1 MCVSS
6 MDTDRSPSSVL
17 SARPGSLRPCGTGDY
32 CGSVGR
38 SEMSKENTENTVQ
51 DSSTRHVVR
60 QIQKHMQDIN
70 KLLDLLGRCSA
81 SGPFKR
87 NGLSREQSIGAVRS
101 YKKGRTV

>member
-1 MCVSS
+1 MSNQKAGVPLAQQVFAEVSEG
-6 MDTDRSPSSVL
+6 
-17 SARPGSLRPCGTGDY
+17 ARGEEE
-32 CGSVGR
+32 
-38 SEMSKENTENTVQ
+38 EMSKENTENTVQ